1 MGNMALRKDHV
12 IEKRNVLNEMRA
24 TQLNLVELRFLL
36 VYLSKINAR
45 DPGTRTVRFP
55 LADFVKIM
63 EIQKVNISAMKA
75 TANRL
80 LSHVVNIPDVE
91 TGGFTAFQLFK
102 ECRVNKEPGGDWY
115 VEIDAHDKA
124 LPLMFD
130 FKKDY
135 FKYELWNALR
145 LNSPQQV
152 RMYEILKQYEH
163 KGGRTLTLEELRALL
178 GIEKTAYPVYA
189 DFRKQILDKYQ
200 RLLKDTTDIYYTYEP
215 IGKGQGG
222 KVVSISFKIFKNEDF
237 VDQLT
242 LAEFIDLQAAVDDT
256 DAIGEAMFDQEEI
269 VEPGET
275 PFKVYRDET
284 GKRISRA
291 EHGYIFLTEAFDG
304 DLNKDQVEV
313 LYRIAL
319 PYIEHYNPGI
329 KYDELLLKMY
339 DYFQLKYA
347 EVKAQK
353 KQVRSKFGLLK
364 FFVDNDAKKVSR
376 ATQAK

>member
-1 MGNMALRKDHV
+1 MGNLALQKDHV

-45 DPGTRTVRFP
+45 DTGTRTVHFP
-55 LADFVKIM
+55 LVDFVKIL
-63 EIQKVNISAMKA
+63 EIQKVNVSAMKA

-80 LSHVVNIPDVE
+80 LSHVINIPDVE

-102 ECRVNKEPGGDWY
+102 ECRVNKDSSGEWY
-115 VEIDAHDKA
+115 VDIDAHDKA

-130 FKKDY
+130 FKRDY

-152 RMYEILKQYEH
+152 RMYEILKQYEYM
-163 KGGRTLTLEELRALL
+163 GGRTVTLEELRKLL
-178 GIEKTAYPVYA
+178 WIEKGAYPVYK
-189 DFRKQILDKYQ
+189 DFRVQILDKYQ

-215 IGKGQGG
+215 VKKGQGG

-242 LAEFIDLQAAVDDT
+242 LAEFIDLQAGVEDEDV
-256 DAIGEAMFDQEEI
+256 IGAAMADEDQPVAAKIENRY
-269 VEPGET
+269 T
-275 PFKVYRDET
+275 
-284 GKRISRA
+284 
-291 EHGYIFLTEAFDG
+291 FLAEAFDG
-304 DLNKDQVEV
+304 AFSEERVEV
-313 LYRIAL
+313 MYRTAL
-319 PYIEHYNPGI
+319 PYVEQINPGL

-347 EVKAQK
+347 ELKEYAKRNRVNDKYALI
-353 KQVRSKFGLLK
+353 RSYMA
-364 FFVDNDAKKVSR
+364 NDAKKARR
-376 ATQAK
+376 AARAN